1 MHILLVDDNQDIIRL
16 VQQVLALEGHRVSIA
31 RDGLEALQKVVS
43 QRPDA
48 VILDVNMP
56 MLEGTEVCRRIKM
69 NYSIPVMMLTVRS
82 EQVDFQRGA
91 DAGADAYLS
100 KPFDIPVFI
109 EYLNTMLRLR
119 YGKTY

>member
-1 MHILLVDDNQDIIRL
+1 M
-16 VQQVLALEGHRVSIA
+16 S
-31 RDGLEALQKVVS
+31 
-43 QRPDA
+43 
-48 VILDVNMP
+48 
-56 MLEGTEVCRRIKM
+56 
-69 NYSIPVMMLTVRS
+69 YSIPVMMLTVRS

-119 YGKTY
+119 YGKTH

>member
-1 MHILLVDDNQDIIRL
+1 MHILLVDDSQDILRL
-16 VQQVLALEGHRVSIA
+16 VQQVLALEGHRVSVA
-31 RDGLEALQKVVS
+31 RDGLEALQKVAS

-56 MLEGTEVCRRIKM
+56 MIEGTEVCRRIKT
-69 NYSIPVMMLTVRS
+69 NYTIPVMMLTVRS

-119 YGKTY
+119 YGKTV

>member
-69 NYSIPVMMLTVRS
+69 SYSIPVMMLTVRS